1 MEDNYI
7 IKDFDAFIEA
17 TRVLVFNT
25 FSEQKN
31 NVLDHNISNL
41 HEKEVNELDSVLSQS
56 ECILIAED
64 FITKQTN
71 KKTKEKRYIITDSN
85 YMSMVEAFNSRM
97 VSNILSNLV
106 NKGIIDSAY
115 DEDKNDFVFWIK
127 NN

>member
-1 MEDNYI
+1 MEDSYI

-25 FSEQKN
+25 FSEQKDK
-31 NVLDHNISNL
+31 VLDHNISNL
-41 HEKEVNELDSVLSQS
+41 HEKEIDELDSVLSQS
-56 ECILIAED
+56 ESILIAED

-85 YMSMVEAFNSRM
+85 YMLMVEAFNSRM

>member
-1 MEDNYI
+1 MEDSYI

-41 HEKEVNELDSVLSQS
+41 HEKEVDELDNVLSQS

>member
-1 MEDNYI
+1 MEDSYI

>member
-1 MEDNYI
+1 MEDSYI

-41 HEKEVNELDSVLSQS
+41 HEKEVDELDSVLSQS